1 MASFNIEAHIGS
13 GNRLEWLALPSK
25 GERIESVVQQV
36 KQAAIDKFGGVV
48 YFNRWEH
55 VVSSNGYVTVRMC
68 A

>member
-1 MASFNIEAHIGS
+1 MAAFNIDTHIGS
-13 GNRLEWLALPSK
+13 GNRLEWLALPDK

-36 KQAAIDKFGGVV
+36 KQAAINKFGGVV

-55 VVSSNGYVTVRMC
+55 VLASNGYVTVRMY